1 MAGPRGE
8 FKDPQMKRPYPF
20 KDPVVGK
27 GGGDNGVWPRKGSG
41 D

>member
-1 MAGPRGE
+1 MKPGMKGPRDGP
-8 FKDPQMKRPYPF
+8 KWPT
-20 KDPVVGK
+20 GG